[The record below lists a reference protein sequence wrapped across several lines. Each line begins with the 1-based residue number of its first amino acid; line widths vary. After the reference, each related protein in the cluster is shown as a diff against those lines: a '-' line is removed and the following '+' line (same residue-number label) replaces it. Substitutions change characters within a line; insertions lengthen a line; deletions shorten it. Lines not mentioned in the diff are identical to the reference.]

1 MSGQPKDNSQRHSW
15 LMNKAV
21 FGYLVVGVASLIGGI
36 FIFAFIV
43 IPQLQ
48 PDTGV
53 PRDVQLIFT
62 EVFSRQSLMFKERGV
77 YTPAMIEVGLD
88 QETCRK
94 YTCMMTVDATG
105 KDYVMKLSK
114 DGMTWQIHS
123 KSPVPKEAL

>member
-1 MSGQPKDNSQRHSW
+1 MNSQPKDNSAKHSW

-48 PDTGV
+48 PATGV
-53 PRDVQLIFT
+53 PREVQMLFT
-62 EVFSRQSLMFKERGV
+62 EVFSRQSLFYKERGV
-77 YTPAMIEVGLD
+77 YTPAMIEVGMD

-94 YTCMMTVDATG
+94 YTCMMTVDSTG
-105 KDYVMKLSK
+105 KDYVMRLTKGEK
-114 DGMTWQIHS
+114 TWEMHS
-123 KSPVPKEAL
+123 KSPVPKEAQ

>member
-1 MSGQPKDNSQRHSW
+1 MSDQANGKSDRNDW
-15 LMNKAV
+15 LGSKAV

-53 PRDVQLIFT
+53 PRDVQLVFT
-62 EVFSRQSLMFKERGV
+62 EVFSQQSLIFKERGV

-105 KDYVMKLSK
+105 KDYLMKLSK
-114 DGMTWQIHS
+114 NGATWQIHS